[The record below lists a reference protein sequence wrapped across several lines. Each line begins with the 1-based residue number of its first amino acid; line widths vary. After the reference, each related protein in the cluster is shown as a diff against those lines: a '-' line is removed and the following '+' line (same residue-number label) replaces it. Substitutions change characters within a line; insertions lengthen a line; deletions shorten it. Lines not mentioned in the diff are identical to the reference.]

1 MVFGVEDHC
10 MKPARVLGIC
20 CGAYPTR
27 LVPNVAKLS
36 GRRDGLLFYK
46 RSDGIPNAC
55 GVKRPP
61 YGSGKVGKEMKVS
74 AHVLNHRLGYLVL
87 KPECYHSS
95 GSLADVN
102 DGGRPIPATGVLGAG
117 LPEEINLLTQ
127 VKVKG

>member
-36 GRRDGLLFYK
+36 GCRVGLLFHK
-46 RSDGIPNAC
+46 RSNGVPHAG
-55 GVKRPP
+55 GVKHPP
-61 YGSGKVGKEMKVS
+61 CGSGEVGEEMKVS
-74 AHVLNHRLGYLVL
+74 AHILNHRLGYLVL
-87 KPECYHSS
+87 KPEGYHSS
-95 GSLADVN
+95 GSLADVH

-127 VKVKG
+127 LEVKG